1 MAMQPQVPLGSVR
14 PADLRLNTNVG
25 GSAPTVLRQP
35 AAEHGATG
43 DVVVSARYLEALSA
57 PLQAAQVEI

>member
-1 MAMQPQVPLGSVR
+1 MAMQPQVPLGLAR

-35 AAEHGATG
+35 AAEHGLQETSF
-43 DVVVSARYLEALSA
+43 VSAGYLEALRA
-57 PLQAAQVEI
+57 QLQAAQEEI